1 MTTQEMVILV
11 DDADHELGLM
21 EKMEAHQKGLLHRA
35 ISIFVFNHKNEL
47 MIHKRAATK
56 YHSSGLWTNTCCSH
70 PRENESLL
78 DAAHRRLKEEMGFD
92 CTLEYS
98 FKFTYR
104 AHLDQGLIEHE
115 LDHVFIGK
123 TNEIP
128 QLNPEEA
135 SDWKYMSLALLNIDI
150 KANPDNY
157 TAWFKIAL
165 PLLQQQ
171 SHFQNTYL

>member
-1 MTTQEMVILV
+1 MTTPEMVILV

-56 YHSSGLWTNTCCSH
+56 YHSRGLWTNTCCSH
-70 PRENESLL
+70 PRQNEALI
-78 DAAHRRLKEEMGFD
+78 DAAHRRLQEEMGFD
-92 CTLEYS
+92 CNLEYS

-123 TNEIP
+123 TNETP
-128 QLNPEEA
+128 KPNPEEVG
-135 SDWKYMSLALLNIDI
+135 DWKFMSIAQLNIDI

-171 SHFQNTYL
+171 SNFQKSY

>member
-1 MTTQEMVILV
+1 MVVLV

-21 EKMEAHQKGLLHRA
+21 EKMEVHEKGLLHRA

-47 MIHKRAATK
+47 MIHKRASTK

-70 PRENESLL
+70 PRDKESLL
-78 DAAHRRLKEEMGFD
+78 DAAHRRLQEEMGFD
-92 CTLEYS
+92 CALDYS

-115 LDHVFIGK
+115 LDHVFVGK
-123 TNEIP
+123 TSELP
-128 QLNPEEA
+128 NPNPIEVD
-135 SDWKYMSLALLNIDI
+135 DWKFMSLAQINIDI
-150 KANPDNY
+150 KANPGNY

-171 SHFQNTYL
+171 SSFQYTYQS